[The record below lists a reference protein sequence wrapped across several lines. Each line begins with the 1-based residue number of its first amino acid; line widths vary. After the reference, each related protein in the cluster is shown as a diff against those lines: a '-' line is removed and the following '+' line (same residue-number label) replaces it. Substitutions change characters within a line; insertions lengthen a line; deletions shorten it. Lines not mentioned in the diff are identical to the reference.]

1 MRYWGAVTHIGNRA
15 PEPVRGEGIAVRS
28 LQEGRD
34 DANVSPP
41 PPGRP
46 TMLSQDLDEPLDF
59 DRTKEL
65 TLDDHDGTL
74 CGVEDILQNYRSDAY
89 VLEEY
94 GHVRE
99 ARLIH
104 VICSDVRATLAD
116 FIAFVN
122 EDEAVRLTKRSR
134 ESLREKFPLWEQ
146 QGHAWMQ
153 DGTGYHYRAIVLG
166 LILPPPEDVAPR
178 GGAAAAGSRLQPE

>member
-1 MRYWGAVTHIGNRA
+1 
-15 PEPVRGEGIAVRS
+15 
-28 LQEGRD
+28 
-34 DANVSPP
+34 
-41 PPGRP
+41 
-46 TMLSQDLDEPLDF
+46 MLHQDLDEPLDL
-59 DRTKEL
+59 DCTKEL
-65 TLDDHDGTL
+65 TLDERDGTL

-99 ARLIH
+99 ARLIL

-153 DGTGYHYRAIVLG
+153 DGMGYHYRAIVLG
-166 LILPPPEDVAPR
+166 LILPPPEDVQAR
-178 GGAAAAGSRLQPE
+178 DARAGGVGRV